1 MPSFPPDRFDQVDD
15 QLPRIGVHRV
25 PRSAAH
31 RWFTLLWAGIAT
43 ALLIIAGLV
52 GLSVIQGGFSI
63 PDLPGLPGSQ
73 TPEPTDPGT
82 HPAPA
87 PDPVFDP
94 EVAIRVL
101 NATPVIDREVMVRD
115 ALIGAGWRVVTVS
128 VAEETTFETTTVFY
142 SDEAYFAAARG
153 LAEALGGVPVAFS
166 DTYVGLPITVVL
178 GADYDAG
185 GQ

>member
-15 QLPRIGVHRV
+15 RLPRIGVHRV

-31 RWFTLLWAGIAT
+31 GWFTLLWAGTAA

-52 GLSVIQGGFSI
+52 GLSAIQGGFSI

-73 TPEPTDPGT
+73 TPGPNDPGAD
-82 HPAPA
+82 PAPA

-101 NATPVIDREVMVRD
+101 NATPVVGREVTVRD
-115 ALIGAGWRVVTVS
+115 ALVGAGWKVVTVA
-128 VAEETTFETTTVFY
+128 VAEDTTFETTTVFY
-142 SDEAYFAAARG
+142 SDQAYLAAARG
-153 LAEALGGVPVAFS
+153 LSEALGGVPVAFS
-166 DTYVGLPITVVL
+166 DAYVGLPITVVI
-178 GADYDAG
+178 GADYEAG

>member
-1 MPSFPPDRFDQVDD
+1 
-15 QLPRIGVHRV
+15 
-25 PRSAAH
+25 
-31 RWFTLLWAGIAT
+31 
-43 ALLIIAGLV
+43 
-52 GLSVIQGGFSI
+52 
-63 PDLPGLPGSQ
+63 
-73 TPEPTDPGT
+73 
-82 HPAPA
+82 
-87 PDPVFDP
+87 VFDP